1 MKERELMDHLKEKAV
16 VSVQDIQ
23 RIGDFSR
30 EYAKLVMNRLAK
42 RKLMKK
48 ITRNSYTMQKDILVI
63 ASNLK
68 VPSYISFWSAS
79 SYYGFTEQILN
90 VIYVA
95 CARKIKPITFEGYKI
110 KFIKVKELFGYKK
123 SRAGN
128 GELFIVDQEKLLIDC
143 VLHFEEMG
151 NFDEIEKVFQKAE
164 ISREK
169 SIEYLKKIKNLSLIK
184 RVGYLLEKYK
194 GIDLSKHF
202 KIDRNYVY
210 LNQFSIKYKYI
221 NPKWRVY
228 L

>member
-1 MKERELMDHLKEKAV
+1 MKERELLDQLKEKAV

-30 EYAKLVMNRLAK
+30 EYAKLVMNRLTK

-48 ITRNSYTMQKDILVI
+48 ITRNSYTMQKDILVV

-95 CARKIKPITFEGYKI
+95 CTRKIKPIVFEGYRI

-123 SRAGN
+123 IRIGN

-164 ISREK
+164 ISKEK
-169 SIEYLKKIKNLSLIK
+169 IIEYLKKIKNLSLIK
-184 RVGYLLEKYK
+184 RVGYLLEKHK
-194 GIDLSKHF
+194 KMDISKSF

-210 LNQFSIKYKYI
+210 LNQFSKKYKYI
-221 NPKWRVY
+221 NAKWRVY
-228 L
+228 V